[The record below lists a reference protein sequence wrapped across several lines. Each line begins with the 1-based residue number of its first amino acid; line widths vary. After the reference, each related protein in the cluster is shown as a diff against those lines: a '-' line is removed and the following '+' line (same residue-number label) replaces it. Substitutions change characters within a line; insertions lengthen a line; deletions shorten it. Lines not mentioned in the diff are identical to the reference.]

1 MLYELRR
8 ILPAVAFSYGGHSRM
23 PRWWGILSWINSDIL
38 FCKCYTD
45 RAELLKQH
53 QQAQL
58 TLAWCDAHIAVIEDK
73 FKTEKLDEHNSEH
86 VLYRDNTLKFVA
98 EKRAEFALLA
108 SRVAALDQD
117 RASDVI
123 VK

>member
-1 MLYELRR
+1 MIMEKLNLGSMKLGFAV
-8 ILPAVAFSYGGHSRM
+8 ILLAIANNVLA
-23 PRWWGILSWINSDIL
+23 I
-38 FCKCYTD
+38 D

-58 TLAWCDAHIAVIEDK
+58 TLAWCDAHIAVIEGK
-73 FKTEKLDEHNSEH
+73 FKTGKLDEHNSEH

-108 SRVAALDQD
+108 SRVVALDQD